1 MLDLIE
7 NGQWDALG
15 FFITTRVAVIVV
27 CWAFMVLACLIDLW
41 DARKTA
47 MLVGEKL
54 ESHKYRNTIVKA
66 GDYSRVLLFTLM
78 FDCLG
83 FLLPFYALPFA
94 TLICTVAILLIEG
107 KSVLEHSAKKKSASA
122 NIPEVFRMIIKAS
135 STKEAEAI
143 INYLK
148 NKDNDELDGPK

>member
-7 NGQWDALG
+7 EGNWEALN
-15 FFITTRVAVIVV
+15 FFLTTRIAVIVV

-47 MLVGEKL
+47 ILLGEKL

-66 GDYSRVLLFTLM
+66 GDYARVLLFTLM
-78 FDCLG
+78 FDALG
-83 FLLPFYALPFA
+83 FLLPFYSLPFA
-94 TLICTVAILLIEG
+94 TLISTVAILLIEG

-122 NIPEVFRMIIKAS
+122 SIPEVFRMIIRAS
-135 STKEAEAI
+135 TTKEAEQI
-143 INYLK
+143 LNYLK
-148 NKDNDELDGPK
+148 ESGDDGKME

>member
-1 MLDLIE
+1 MLELIE
-7 NGQWDALG
+7 NSQWNALG
-15 FFITTRVAVIVV
+15 FFITTRVAIIVV

-47 MLVGEKL
+47 ILVGEKL
-54 ESHKYRNTIVKA
+54 ESHKYRNTIIKA

-83 FLLPFYALPFA
+83 FLLPFYSLPFA
-94 TLICTVAILLIEG
+94 TIICTIAILLIEG

-122 NIPEVFRMIIKAS
+122 NIPEIFRMIIKAS
-135 STKEAEAI
+135 TTKDAEAI

-148 NKDNDELDGPK
+148 NKDNGELDGTE

>member
-7 NGQWDALG
+7 EGNWEALN
-15 FFITTRVAVIVV
+15 FFLTTRIAVIVV

-47 MLVGEKL
+47 ILLGEKL

-66 GDYSRVLLFTLM
+66 GDYARILLFTLM
-78 FDCLG
+78 FDALG
-83 FLLPFYALPFA
+83 FLLPFYSLPFA
-94 TLICTVAILLIEG
+94 TLISTVAILLIEG

-122 NIPEVFRMIIKAS
+122 SIPEVFRMIIRAS
-135 STKEAEAI
+135 TTKEAEQI
-143 INYLK
+143 LNYLK
-148 NKDNDELDGPK
+148 ESGDDGKME